1 MPSPKFTIMVLT
13 QPTRSMWIERLFRY
27 LAPQLAEYSHDI
39 ELLVQMCDY
48 SISVGDNRQQLRE
61 AAKGKYSVYIDD
73 DDLVADDYVER
84 VLQAIEQDIDYVG
97 YYLERYDDGKLT
109 GRFRHSLTEG
119 NISHVNPIKTELA
132 LTQTMSGGFG
142 EDRRWW
148 NPLRE
153 SGIVQTEHFIDET
166 MYFYYYR
173 SAKTDGVPKIAGE
186 QHEG

>member
-1 MPSPKFTIMVLT
+1 MPTPKFTIMVLT
-13 QPTRSMWIERLFRY
+13 QPTRSMWVERLLRY
-27 LAPQLAEYSHDI
+27 VTPQISEYRNDV
-39 ELLVQMCDY
+39 ELLVHMCDY
-48 SISVGDNRQQLRE
+48 SRSVGYNRQHLRE
-61 AAKGKYSVYIDD
+61 SAQGNYSCYIDD

-84 VLQAIEQDIDYVG
+84 VLEAMETDIDYVG
-97 YYLERYDDGKLT
+97 YYLERYDDGQFT
-109 GRFRHSLTEG
+109 GRFKHSLAEG
-119 NISHVNPIKTELA
+119 NISHVNPIKTDLA

-153 SGIVQTEHFIDET
+153 SGLVQTEHFINET

-186 QHEG
+186 KHDG